1 MCILDEF
8 TCWAAVER
16 HWLIVLPGDELLMIL
31 GTVFFDYE
39 TGNHR
44 FAAEGVLLGL
54 RLYHTFFVFR
64 GDVGLEFWDWRMR
77 NNIELICLDM
87 MFLTLQV

>member
-8 TCWAAVER
+8 TSWAAIER
-16 HWLIVLPGDELLMIL
+16 HWLIALPGDELLMIL
-31 GTVFFDYE
+31 GAVFFDYE

-54 RLYHTFFVFR
+54 GLYYAFFVFR
-64 GDVGLEFWDWRMR
+64 GDVGLEFRDRRMR
-77 NNIELICLDM
+77 NNIELICLDV